1 MDVDRLFLHT
11 LRDLEERA
19 SATDE
24 YKVLM
29 SAALLR
35 KLILD
40 ADRLV
45 DQVNRTYKLDLRFRI
60 SSVSPFERMIYDTNP
75 LFWIIEDGLDP
86 EILPISPPLDAK
98 RDQFL
103 TRRVMC
109 FQGSWI
115 TVRDVIHQLAN
126 IEGAVHAG
134 KAREQRQIA
143 FREAEKFY
151 SHGHLPGAISQVR
164 TIGRIVVRGL
174 RPLHDA
180 VVAAGAATWA
190 SVSRDGSIA
199 LRRNGPEEATSA

>member
-1 MDVDRLFLHT
+1 MFHAGQLLKAEPLDVDRLLLHT
-11 LRDLEERA
+11 LHDLEERA

-60 SSVSPFERMIYDTNP
+60 SSVSPFEQMIYDTNP

-86 EILPISPPLDAK
+86 EILSISPPLDAK

-103 TRRVMC
+103 ARRVMC
-109 FQGSWI
+109 F
-115 TVRDVIHQLAN
+115 
-126 IEGAVHAG
+126 
-134 KAREQRQIA
+134 
-143 FREAEKFY
+143 REA
-151 SHGHLPGAISQVR
+151 G
-164 TIGRIVVRGL
+164 
-174 RPLHDA
+174 
-180 VVAAGAATWA
+180 
-190 SVSRDGSIA
+190 
-199 LRRNGPEEATSA
+199 

>member
-11 LRDLEERA
+11 LHDLEDRTGT
-19 SATDE
+19 TDE

-35 KLILD
+35 KLLLD

-45 DQVNRTYKLDLRFRI
+45 DRVNRSYKLDLRFRV
-60 SSVSPFERMIYDTNP
+60 SSVSPFEQMVYDNNP
-75 LFWIIEDGLDP
+75 LFWIIEDALDP
-86 EILPISPPLDAK
+86 ELFPASPPLYAK

-103 TRRVMC
+103 ARRVMC

-134 KAREQRQIA
+134 KAKEQRQIA
-143 FREAEKFY
+143 FQEAEKFY
-151 SHGHLPGAISQVR
+151 SRGHLPGVISQVR

-190 SVSRDGSIA
+190 SVSRDGSIE
-199 LRRNGPEEATSA
+199 LREDGPEEPAPA